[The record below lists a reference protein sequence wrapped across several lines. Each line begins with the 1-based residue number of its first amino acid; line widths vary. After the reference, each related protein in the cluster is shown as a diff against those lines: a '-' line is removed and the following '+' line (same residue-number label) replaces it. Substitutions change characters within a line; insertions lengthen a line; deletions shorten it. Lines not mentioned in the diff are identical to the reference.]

1 MWVSRRVYGAGC
13 SMGRVDLSVG
23 EQEGLWGGLFYG
35 AGCSMGWVDL
45 SVDEQEGLWGG
56 WFYGEGGFKCG

>member
-23 EQEGLWGGLFYG
+23 EQEGLWGG
-35 AGCSMGWVDL
+35 CSMGWVDL
-45 SVDEQEGLWGG
+45 SVGDQEGLWGG
-56 WFYGEGGFKCG
+56 LFYGVGGFKCG